1 MESSRWKRIQELF
14 HAVADLPRE
23 EQRQAVQ
30 STCGGDEGLC
40 ADVLALLDED
50 ARASSPLEAGVARVA
65 SDVLDVAGIPPL
77 VAELAAYRIER
88 VLGEGGM
95 GLVYLAERKDLGRL
109 VALKVLRDAWL
120 SPARRER
127 FASEQRTLAQLD
139 HPSIA
144 RLYESGVLADGTPYF
159 VMEYVD
165 GEPITDH
172 CSRRAAN
179 LSERLRL
186 FRALCEAVQS
196 AHAHAVI
203 HRDIKPS
210 NVLVKRDLSLRL
222 LDFGIAKQLESMDAL
237 ASQTR
242 TGVRLMTP
250 AYASPEQFRGDRVGI
265 QTDIYSLGVVLYQLL
280 AGKLPYDLGACT
292 PAMAERLILERDPEK
307 PSLAARTTAAGGLA
321 GKAAWADLDVLVLTA
336 MHKDP
341 ARRYRSADALIR
353 DLDNFSRSEPLDAR
367 GDTVR
372 YRLSK
377 FLARNRRGI
386 AVTAFALALAA
397 ALAIFFTVRL
407 ARARDDAVAEAARA
421 EHVQA
426 FMLNLLEGG
435 ETESGPA
442 SDLRVL
448 TILERGAKE
457 AAALGAEPQTQAALY
472 VTLGGMYEKLG
483 QYDRADEMLQRGLER
498 HRSLRGA
505 ADPVVGEDL
514 VALGLLRMDQAKMDE
529 AVRLVREGTGLVRR
543 GLPREHPAVARSLM
557 ALAKVLLAHNLHL
570 EASQVA
576 KEAVE
581 LRSRP
586 SVSVLDRAAALA
598 QLADV
603 ERAGSGFDAVQLNEQ
618 VIDLYQSQLGSH
630 HPLIADRHAALAAQY
645 VELGRPEEGLRHNRL
660 ALEIVEAWYG
670 PDHTRTATALTAL
683 AVAMGGGVLMKR
695 SQGKDD
701 YLAEAE
707 PMLHRALAIQERVHG
722 PVHPAVAEVVY
733 ALGLLALHR
742 GRYDEAIDYL
752 VRTEEIERKTVGELH
767 TDYAVTVLVQGAV
780 NLVRG
785 NYARAEELLRRA
797 DAIYAAAA
805 RSSGNHA
812 EGDGTGQFYWGTAML
827 GQGKLKEAEAASLA
841 AYEIFKR
848 RGVFLSGLL
857 PDVRANLAAIYDG
870 LGEPQKAARFRAELE
885 AAKAMSSAPR

>member
-1 MESSRWKRIQELF
+1 LF

-30 STCGGDEGLC
+30 AACGGDEGLC

-50 ARASSPLEAGVARVA
+50 ARASSPLEGGVARVA

-77 VAELAAYRIER
+77 VAELGAYRIER

-109 VALKVLRDAWL
+109 VALKVLCDAWL
-120 SPARRER
+120 SPARRDR

-210 NVLVKRDLSLRL
+210 NVLVKRDGSLRL

-237 ASQTR
+237 ASETR
-242 TGVRLMTP
+242 SGVRLMTP

-341 ARRYRSADALIR
+341 ERRYRSADALIR

-377 FLARNRRGI
+377 FLTRNRRGV
-386 AVTAFALALAA
+386 AVTAFALALGA

-407 ARARDDAVAEAARA
+407 ARARDDAVAEAGRA

-435 ETESGPA
+435 ETDSGPA
-442 SDLRVL
+442 SDLRVF

-457 AAALGAEPQTQAALY
+457 AAALGVEPQTQAALY
-472 VTLGGMYEKLG
+472 VTLGRMYEKLG
-483 QYDRADEMLQRGLER
+483 QYDRADEMLQQGLER

-514 VALGLLRMDQAKMDE
+514 VALGLLRLDQAKMDE

-557 ALAKVLLAHNLHL
+557 ALAKVLLAHNLYL

-598 QLADV
+598 VLADV
-603 ERAGSGFDAVQLNEQ
+603 ESAGNGFAAAVQLNEQ
-618 VIDLYQSQLGSH
+618 VIALYRSQLGSH

-695 SQGKDD
+695 SQGKDE
-701 YLAEAE
+701 YLVEAE
-707 PMLHRALAIQERVHG
+707 PMLRRALAIQERVHG

-752 VRTEEIERKTVGELH
+752 VRTEEIERKTVGELN

-797 DAIYAAAA
+797 GAIYEAAA
-805 RSSGNHA
+805 RSSGNYA
-812 EGDGTGQFYWGTAML
+812 EGDGTGAFYMGRALL

-841 AYEIFKR
+841 AYEIFKK

-885 AAKAMSSAPR
+885 AAKATSSAPRWSPGGK